1 MLTLSVLYVS
11 LSLTH
16 SHTCTHI
23 LLKHNP
29 RIHTSCSKTD
39 TQAVAVSLGPL
50 TFYQHFP
57 TLLTCSF
64 KMTHLQSWTDTCK
77 LAHPD
82 VLTEAFRCVG
92 DRWCSSHFQTQY
104 QVTVWAGSSGK
115 GEREAIW
122 GVGGAGEA
130 GGKEYICKYL
140 WFTCLSGPVWKVCVC
155 VCVCG
160 FNLESFVCVR
170 VCLWLCEWFQAALTE
185 PSPQADPC

>member
-1 MLTLSVLYVS
+1 M
-11 LSLTH
+11 
-16 SHTCTHI
+16 HTDTHI
-23 LLKHNP
+23 LLKYNP

-64 KMTHLQSWTDTCK
+64 KMTHLQSWRDTCK
-77 LAHPD
+77 PAHPD
-82 VLTEAFRCVG
+82 VLTETFRWVG
-92 DRWCSSHFQTQY
+92 DRWRVPSVHHIFRHSTRWPSDRAL
-104 QVTVWAGSSGK
+104 V
-115 GEREAIW
+115 ER
-122 GVGGAGEA
+122 
-130 GGKEYICKYL
+130 GKERQSEEWVGQGKTERKSTYVSICGL
-140 WFTCLSGPVWKVCVC
+140 HVCLSLSGRCVC